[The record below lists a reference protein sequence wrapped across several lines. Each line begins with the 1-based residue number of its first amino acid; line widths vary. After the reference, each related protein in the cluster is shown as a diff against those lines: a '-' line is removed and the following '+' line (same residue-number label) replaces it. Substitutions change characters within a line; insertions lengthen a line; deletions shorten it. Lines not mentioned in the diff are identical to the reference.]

1 MTGTA
6 ATRIGVVTPLYNA
19 ADFIVETVESV
30 LAQLAPGDV
39 YVVVDDGSTDGGAE
53 LLAPYAG
60 RLTLIRQDNA
70 GEAAAVNRGV
80 AALDT
85 PVAGV
90 VNADDPILP
99 GLLDAIRA
107 AFAADATLAGAYPDW
122 RRIDES
128 GRTLSEHRTREF
140 DYAALLGEHLCIP
153 GPGAFFRPTLM
164 HGETIRDARAF
175 GVTDYDFWLRFAR
188 ANRNIVRV
196 PQTLATWR
204 SHAGGGTVTL
214 ADKRQAEARVE
225 MIARYLARPD
235 LPADARALAAQARS
249 AAYYNA
255 ALVGL
260 RGAGVPALRYALSS
274 FAARLNW
281 PRDIPR
287 AQRRSLLR
295 LAYASAQPLSG
306 GLHGLLDPL
315 LAPRHRRRAVVEQTF
330 GVTPA

>member
-1 MTGTA
+1 MTTNSI
-6 ATRIGVVTPLYNA
+6 RIGVVTPFYNA

-30 LAQLAPGDV
+30 LAQLAPGDL
-39 YVVVDDGSTDGGAE
+39 YVVVDDGSQDGGAD
-53 LLAPYAG
+53 LLAPYVG
-60 RLTLIRQDNA
+60 RLTLIRQDNE

-85 PVAGV
+85 QVVGV

-99 GLLDAIRA
+99 GLLDTMRS
-107 AFAADATLAGAYPDW
+107 AFADDATLAGAYPDW
-122 RRIDES
+122 RRIDAK
-128 GRTLSEHRTREF
+128 GRTLSEHRTRAF

-153 GPGAFFRPTLM
+153 GPGAFFRPALM
-164 HGETIRDARAF
+164 ANEPIRDPRAS

-196 PQTLATWR
+196 PKILATWR

-214 ADKRQAEARVE
+214 ADKRQAKARVD
-225 MIARYLARPD
+225 MIERYLARAD
-235 LPADARALAAQARS
+235 LPADAHALADQARS
-249 AAYYNA
+249 AAFYNA

-260 RGAGVPALRYALSS
+260 RGAGVPVLRYTLAS

-287 AQRRSLLR
+287 TQRRSVLR

-306 GLHGLLDPL
+306 ALHAMLDPL
-315 LAPRHRRRAVVEQTF
+315 LPPRHRRRTVVEQTF
-330 GVTPA
+330 GVGNP